1 MSQDTGID
9 DREAEASERLARVF
23 DASMIDALLVDVE
36 ASDTPIDGVDG
47 LLNTMTKAVL
57 ERALEA
63 EMTHELDD
71 RRGDPAGAGSGNSR
85 NGHSQKTVST
95 PNGPVTLN
103 VPRDRNGAVEPKI
116 VPKRA
121 RRLGQIE
128 EMILSLYARG
138 VDDPRYR
145 VPPAR
150 GIRGE
155 CVPGIDLECH
165 RGGSR

>member
-36 ASDTPIDGVDG
+36 ASDTPIGGVDG

-57 ERALEA
+57 ERALET
-63 EMTHELDD
+63 EMTHELGY

-85 NGHSQKTVST
+85 NGHSQKTIST

-138 VDDPRYR
+138 VDNRRYR

-155 CVPGIDLECH
+155 CVPGIDLV
-165 RGGSR
+165 